1 MVSPSQ
7 SEDSSESEYSE
18 ENSELSEDDEELMA
32 KPSTKSNAV
41 LTNINEVARN
51 KAKTEYIQ

>member
-18 ENSELSEDDEELMA
+18 ENSELSEEDEELMA